1 MPIDGNIL
9 LGVAFDPASYSN
21 AQRQL
26 QNLSRRATVDL
37 KVNHAPLGRIN
48 ADLHEFD
55 KSLQA
60 ANARVLAFGAST
72 GAVYGIG
79 RAFTEITKSFINIEA
94 KFKSIQVVLN
104 STTAVFE
111 NFKGSIFA
119 IGRDTGKSFEE
130 VTDAAQELVRQ
141 GLKISET
148 LQRTSDA
155 MILSRQSG
163 LSASEAVTSL
173 TAALNT
179 FNQEALTSTQV
190 INKLANVDAN
200 FAVSQKD
207 LIDAISRS
215 GSAAQDAGVQ
225 FDKLLSLT
233 TSLQQTTARG
243 GAVIGNALKSI
254 FTRVQRSTT
263 LEALEEFNIQTKDLQ
278 GNILSADVL
287 LQNLAKTY
295 KTLSTAEKSA
305 LSEQVA
311 GIQQINQL
319 KALLADL
326 ARANSVYSQALKTSS
341 SSVNEAI
348 ERNKSLNE
356 TLKATLNATK
366 LNALEFSETVGKLAL
381 APALKLPLGSANALF
396 DIFKDKD
403 QDSKGTGQKIGEGIL
418 RGIGSVLSG
427 PGLVLATA
435 IITNTLKELGRFTFS
450 VISDYSSLNNKTKE
464 QINVQH
470 AISQILSDGNN
481 KYAARLAAAKSIKEE
496 EAAIRL
502 IMLEQNNIVARKSA
516 MYAQPVRNIVS
527 SGGDVTREG
536 AFKLPKKA
544 AGGYLPV
551 YEEYQDI
558 QRGVGGASR
567 AAKPKVI
574 PNFNFGGGKRGTIVA
589 NTDEYIVPN
598 YAGGDG
604 SAIFNPNMVARHGL
618 PLGARKINASGGFVP
633 NYAVDIP
640 LTPIP
645 RNAKHLNFPKKITV
659 SDEDERLVSQYKW
672 SVYQEP
678 NGPFRIKTGKNNEIS
693 LSSILFGN
701 VSERKLA
708 SFKDG
713 NPLNF
718 QRDNVILDNA
728 SHGITRGMSTRSKLG
743 RGVSRYGTGYKAQVY
758 YDGNKLF
765 SSIADNPESA
775 RDIYDEFNKNQK
787 YLGSDKLNLNS
798 SYYKKPLPVGLS
810 FMNYK
815 QWVKIPGNEKL
826 STATY
831 REQRREYI
839 RNKLQDRHPEYFSGG
854 FVPNFNTLLGSGG
867 YGSFYD
873 LNRKFK
879 GVDIGKKVFNANIGG
894 RSGDPYLKQAYT
906 EKHITDEFIAAKVLE
921 NLSKSGQL
929 PPNVSAPQIFGTL
942 EGALKNKSIYKQVV
956 HGKTGGDLSD
966 RFKTEVYKKKN
977 PSAEDWARSDGGEFF
992 AGSIASFLQNHLTSN
1007 LGIEPTDLH
1016 AGNYMMTPALSRQLG
1031 MFISTNPK
1039 KAKAIG
1045 EGSQEDFEKFF
1056 LPILKQKDN
1065 GLSIFDSGE
1074 LRSSK
1079 DLRKMA
1085 GLAGGFIP
1093 NFSTYI
1099 TPTKKLLK
1107 ALRKDGVDFNR
1118 WGESPN
1124 YRPGYSS
1131 VNGTLNPEIQIP
1143 KKNRGFFT
1151 GSPVLDLIHEAGHHF
1166 SQDDPRHQSLLK
1178 ILFNPKIAAQNE
1190 RLGNEYGL
1198 AAMQQLNYPEKD
1210 IKKFAVHAQ
1219 KFYETYARDESGRKR
1234 RGVPLDVFAPAA
1246 GGYIPNFA
1254 DKLLRSEAI
1263 AKIMAAKNKMFGAE
1277 FTKRTTG
1284 ESRTGTFRLAR
1295 NVKAGKVGGSLPYSA
1310 KGHKLVPVFDMG
1322 LAKEQGAQGSYR
1334 MLPYEGLN
1342 KLHIDGKEY
1351 DVVDNM
1357 AGGFIPNYADNLL
1370 TDHESFT
1377 RLEKLLG
1384 RVMGFNLV
1392 PTSLEENGKKFKIT
1406 DEELRKLKLKGRT
1419 FDTTGNFSKSIENGE
1434 AFDPLFSP
1442 KSVGNLLTRPRE
1454 FNIDKYKET
1463 KIATGL
1469 QESHKITDL
1478 FKAAGITPSADPILL
1493 KQQIQDLASSK
1504 FGKNNFIYKGVNG
1517 LQGNQVYPP
1526 EMFDLNAAAHY
1537 KDLFIQR
1544 GIEPTRGNLADQF
1557 YNEFRVDVVG
1567 GRKGV
1572 FGSIPL
1578 LKQKVEYLGGKTM
1591 SGKPTFRS
1599 KFNQHIEKYNL
1610 DFLKN
1615 PIQAFRA
1622 LKNAYSSINS
1632 IDPAK
1637 RAGVSFG
1644 VDAFPDGTIELNPSN
1659 KTGISGSA
1667 GSNLF
1672 SSLLTARG
1680 LRKASK
1686 ENVNYFTGRGKG
1698 ILGLSGSDQAKKFKE
1713 LTKELLEFQKYDQYG
1728 YLKVA
1733 KNLHN
1738 LGFGLTI
1745 GKGRQKEQ
1753 FGGDRAKNLFK
1764 KLGLAG
1770 GFIPNYADPLSEAI
1784 QREQAAGLPLNQIK
1798 VENHPSLISNLNPG
1812 GLAVTNK
1819 RDEPGGITQGI
1830 SRAIKEG
1837 RDPKKYGA
1845 AKGLIPNFAPSFF
1858 PDPTFTEG
1866 TVKALGMTGN
1876 VSPASRAKIKDFT
1889 TGIKLSEQDLLL
1901 PTQDLRK
1908 KIQASITQ
1916 AFKIDPR
1923 FVSEA
1928 FEKGAENIADSFVK
1942 AQKTAMIKAYQKN
1955 LKAGQDD
1962 YVRQELVSGV
1972 TDKINRQSSLLFGGF
1987 KNKKII
1993 SSVENSPE
2001 YKALSD
2007 KAKLAT
2013 SSELNNLAFDNSEKR
2028 KAKLQSRALT
2038 ASFGIP
2044 VATGALLSQ
2053 LNPNDPKSKKF
2064 AGIAEGVSTGLS
2076 VAAIGGFSPLAVGA
2090 GLVLGGG
2097 SIASS
2102 LAKSRRKSPEQLS
2115 EELTNARG
2123 KFESSRNAVLGTF
2136 QGQDALK
2143 EAIEKGSSLGEVRL
2157 LSRQI
2162 TDSISG
2168 IEESSLRNKVIA
2180 AKTDEERA
2188 NVIDEINKV
2197 GIQKVSRA
2205 GLSSKLEESVGPN
2218 RGLLSDITGRSKS
2231 IVLKPQDIKD
2241 IGSLVAGASPLK
2253 FDKDGKVDQKQLAGL
2268 QELSKK
2274 GDFNIDEVEKVLGNL
2289 QISRE
2294 SRNQLGQFTVGSQKA
2309 IAKDVVERQLSIAAL
2324 DKNNEG
2330 LVKFNNL
2337 LLRVGKTLDTLS
2349 SNLDFKFK
2357 IQNINTAGI
2366 RDRAISG
2373 ASQSLGGISEFL
2385 SPELR
2390 NKQESLIAGT
2400 QIENQRISTI
2410 NEAATGWVK
2419 SLRDLENT
2427 VPAALKGNDDGQG
2440 GEGYSAKGEPLKR
2453 EFREILTKVIANGQ
2467 SDPVSAGLEGL
2478 KELKNLNAKFDKS
2491 NDPNGKLKDAVL
2503 KFTQGLTQNIS
2514 VADAVAANSKA
2525 SLDQTTKINEL
2536 IISLQKSQNFLGGGT
2551 FESSKDLDFS
2561 KIQSSSRLTRQF
2573 KDDLTNPSKDRIYK
2587 SRGNSFDDFFQGKQ
2601 IDEKA
2606 ETARRASNLGTLA
2619 SGSLQLSQLGL
2630 LDKEGTQ
2637 KARLEVA
2644 AAEKAQLEN
2653 QLNKLEE
2660 IGQTSGDFNLLDS
2673 IRNIRKSGI
2682 VNDAAAARSLKQV
2695 PLLAEEGGGDPL
2707 SKLAELSG
2715 PLGDLSKNIVNLNS
2729 NFQTGVQGDFTELSK
2744 QAKEAADRLS
2754 DLSTAANLLKE
2765 TAENEKQAKSELD
2778 KANLIK
2784 DKQTRQNEL
2793 KEKKVNLSK
2802 NELKNLERNTGGSD
2816 KTFSDRVDRNFTDR
2830 RLGFLG
2836 LGSGKGLEK
2845 INLGPNP
2852 RFGISQFGDPDR
2864 EYFQSNAASLGVPK
2878 AGINEILDSTVE
2890 INSSNSSKTT
2900 KDLVETVKRLV
2911 SGDRDKAISIFEQLV
2926 ASKPANFNNV
2936 GKADSQISGR
2946 NIEDL
2951 QKGPRQILERLIKTY
2966 NYLEKQTSETKSI
2979 DDEISTLDREIQELS
2994 NKSRGLIP
3002 NLSMGSSF
3010 LKEKRDIA
3018 KGIGGARPGDS
3029 PYITHLAGVGPAV
3042 VNTGEKIIRN
3052 FAGGGKDAV
3061 FNRKMMNFAGGLS
3074 FPIYDGKE
3082 KMNLSD
3088 NRAPG
3093 IYENGKLISASAPT
3107 QKQNSFTRPKNA
3119 YERNIGS
3126 VLANAELN
3134 SQGQRVSI
3142 VGSKYGAGYSQFD
3155 KGGGFGEYRN
3165 STDYINSEIAK
3176 GNPINPENFK
3186 PVYADEDSSN
3196 SLTANPVNSS
3206 GIRPAR
3212 TIPLKTIAETTK
3224 DQNEYFKEQI
3234 IQAKL
3239 NNSIRTPA
3247 KREQLVESGKGISD
3261 FAGVTEDTGTSSDF
3275 FGNKFKDR
3283 STEFNKNFLKEG
3295 DNGYVSLRDKMDD
3308 SFSDSGSPFQDSKI
3322 QGSGGLGSVSL
3333 QGSQRFGGSNKS
3345 PDQLEKHYSKTRR
3358 GDDTKFDRNTTN
3370 TRGGDD
3376 RGLGLIESMNKLTA
3390 ALNAK
3395 NKPADGDK
3403 PGDIV
3408 KPEVAVKHDINVN
3421 VVVGGEVNTQ
3431 DQRVKDIIKQETEQ
3445 FKQNVENRIKALEN
3459 KNDGLP
3465 PPPPAA
3471 VPTS

>member
-190 INKLANVDAN
+190 INKLANVDTN

-348 ERNKSLNE
+348 DRNKSLNE

-567 AAKPKVI
+567 AARPKII

-618 PLGARKINASGGFVP
+618 PQGARKINAAGGYTPNFANFKTKIFGKNYRGMERVITSGSGSELLFNHKQNYLEIKDIHSQNKGEGFQMFQKLLQFG
-633 NYAVDIP
+633 AKRKK
-640 LTPIP
+640 PI
-645 RNAKHLNFPKKITV
+645 F
-659 SDEDERLVSQYKW
+659 SDFLVSQRGTASDQNLQGSNNYEKLITRFPQMRYRDTQLGQKT
-672 SVYQEP
+672 SGVIIRNQNEGDNYEP
-678 NGPFRIKTGKNNEIS
+678 ETIEFQTLKE
-693 LSSILFGN
+693 
-701 VSERKLA
+701 
-708 SFKDG
+708 FKDKI
-713 NPLNF
+713 NSIENF
-718 QRDNVILDNA
+718 RA
-728 SHGITRGMSTRSKLG
+728 SKIKIE
-743 RGVSRYGTGYKAQVY
+743 
-758 YDGNKLF
+758 KLF
-765 SSIADNPESA
+765 TQP
-775 RDIYDEFNKNQK
+775 
-787 YLGSDKLNLNS
+787 
-798 SYYKKPLPVGLS
+798 
-810 FMNYK
+810 
-815 QWVKIPGNEKL
+815 
-826 STATY
+826 
-831 REQRREYI
+831 
-839 RNKLQDRHPEYFSGG
+839 FSGG
-854 FVPNFNTLLGSGG
+854 FIPNFAPNHIL
-867 YGSFYD
+867 
-873 LNRKFK
+873 K
-879 GVDIGKKVFNANIGG
+879 
-894 RSGDPYLKQAYT
+894 YLKSVDPSYIQSFQ
-906 EKHITDEFIAAKVLE
+906 KIRKSDPQLAKFLR
-921 NLSKSGQL
+921 
-929 PPNVSAPQIFGTL
+929 
-942 EGALKNKSIYKQVV
+942 KSIDQ
-956 HGKTGGDLSD
+956 
-966 RFKTEVYKKKN
+966 KN
-977 PSAEDWARSDGGEFF
+977 PEAMREYSQFMGGQTVQITPRDY
-992 AGSIASFLQNHLTSN
+992 GLKTTYYSN
-1007 LGIEPTDLH
+1007 LNDSPENIRNKTREVFT
-1016 AGNYMMTPALSRQLG
+1016 
-1031 MFISTNPK
+1031 K
-1039 KAKAIG
+1039 
-1045 EGSQEDFEKFF
+1045 FEKESPF
-1056 LPILKQKDN
+1056 
-1065 GLSIFDSGE
+1065 
-1074 LRSSK
+1074 
-1079 DLRKMA
+1079 
-1085 GLAGGFIP
+1085 AGGFIP
-1093 NFSTYI
+1093 NFADYELNDSRQYVYSANNLDIPERILARRKGVELLTANDI
-1099 TPTKKLLK
+1099 DELEGTLGSRKLKIIDPSNELNDRNNI
-1107 ALRKDGVDFNR
+1107 LRKTIGRGLQNFAITGAVTQDFDKFEETRLGSIGLQKSFLLSDLGLKGNKK
-1118 WGESPN
+1118 SK
-1124 YRPGYSS
+1124 
-1131 VNGTLNPEIQIP
+1131 LDQI
-1143 KKNRGFFT
+1143 
-1151 GSPVLDLIHEAGHHF
+1151 D
-1166 SQDDPRHQSLLK
+1166 
-1178 ILFNPKIAAQNE
+1178 KIAA
-1190 RLGNEYGL
+1190 
-1198 AAMQQLNYPEKD
+1198 D
-1210 IKKFAVHAQ
+1210 
-1219 KFYETYARDESGRKR
+1219 
-1234 RGVPLDVFAPAA
+1234 
-1246 GGYIPNFA
+1246 NF
-1254 DKLLRSEAI
+1254 
-1263 AKIMAAKNKMFGAE
+1263 
-1277 FTKRTTG
+1277 
-1284 ESRTGTFRLAR
+1284 
-1295 NVKAGKVGGSLPYSA
+1295 GSDDY
-1310 KGHKLVPVFDMG
+1310 F
-1322 LAKEQGAQGSYR
+1322 
-1334 MLPYEGLN
+1334 
-1342 KLHIDGKEY
+1342 
-1351 DVVDNM
+1351 
-1357 AGGFIPNYADNLL
+1357 
-1370 TDHESFT
+1370 
-1377 RLEKLLG
+1377 
-1384 RVMGFNLV
+1384 
-1392 PTSLEENGKKFKIT
+1392 
-1406 DEELRKLKLKGRT
+1406 LKG
-1419 FDTTGNFSKSIENGE
+1419 
-1434 AFDPLFSP
+1434 
-1442 KSVGNLLTRPRE
+1442 
-1454 FNIDKYKET
+1454 KY
-1463 KIATGL
+1463 G
-1469 QESHKITDL
+1469 
-1478 FKAAGITPSADPILL
+1478 
-1493 KQQIQDLASSK
+1493 
-1504 FGKNNFIYKGVNG
+1504 Y
-1517 LQGNQVYPP
+1517 QGNQVVDAETLRQLGGIPKRLGKNLP
-1526 EMFDLNAAAHY
+1526 EL
-1537 KDLFIQR
+1537 KQQELFIQR
-1544 GIEPTRGNLADQF
+1544 KIPNSNDR
-1557 YNEFRVDVVG
+1557 EFRVDIAGVG
-1567 GRKGV
+1567 GQGR
-1572 FGSIPL
+1572 L
-1578 LKQKVEYLGGKTM
+1578 LSRANFRGMNGRLVQEAFKESEDRSFRDYFRPEYLQKEFGGNDFIGKLSGLKRYVGDTLSRKIAETQALRQFNSLDSAQKNGTIAGLDVIETGNRGLKKLLQYGAEKLNLPYFKGGGVIEYNFTDSVSKSGGLSKLSTLVN
-1591 SGKPTFRS
+1591 SGK
-1599 KFNQHIEKYNL
+1599 
-1610 DFLKN
+1610 
-1615 PIQAFRA
+1615 A
-1622 LKNAYSSINS
+1622 LRDNSS
-1632 IDPAK
+1632 
-1637 RAGVSFG
+1637 F
-1644 VDAFPDGTIELNPSN
+1644 
-1659 KTGISGSA
+1659 
-1667 GSNLF
+1667 
-1672 SSLLTARG
+1672 
-1680 LRKASK
+1680 
-1686 ENVNYFTGRGKG
+1686 NVNEFVNRGKG
-1698 ILGLSGSDQAKKFKE
+1698 ILGLSGKE
-1713 LTKELLEFQKYDQYG
+1713 QKLEFAKFNKDLLNLRKFDESG
-1728 YLKVA
+1728 YLSTA
-1733 KNLHN
+1733 KQLNE
-1738 LGFGLTI
+1738 LGFGITTGRGRRKQQI
-1745 GKGRQKEQ
+1745 GGSEAA
-1753 FGGDRAKNLFK
+1753 GLFK
-1764 KLGLAG
+1764 RLGFAG

-1901 PTQDLRK
+1901 PTQDLKK

-1923 FVSEA
+1923 FVKPS
-1928 FEKGAENIADSFVK
+1928 FEKGAEKIADAFV
-1942 AQKTAMIKAYQKN
+1942 QTQQGAMIKAYQKN

-1962 YVRQELVSGV
+1962 YVRQELVGGV
-1972 TDKINRQSSLLFGGF
+1972 TDKINRQSGFFGGF
-1987 KNKKII
+1987 RNNKII
-1993 SSVENSPE
+1993 KEVENSPE
-2001 YKALSD
+2001 YKKLSNE
-2007 KAKLAT
+2007 AKLST
-2013 SSELNNLAFDNSEKR
+2013 SRELNNLAFDNSEKR
-2028 KAKLQSRALT
+2028 GAKLQSRALT

-2102 LAKSRRKSPEQLS
+2102 LAKSKRKSPEQLS

-2143 EAIEKGSSLGEVRL
+2143 EAIEKGSSLGQVRQ

-2168 IEESSLRNKVIA
+2168 IENSSLRNKVIA

-2197 GIQKVSRA
+2197 GIQKVSRT
-2205 GLSSKLEESVGPN
+2205 GLASKLEESISPS
-2218 RGLLSDITGRSKS
+2218 RGILSDYFGDTKS

-2410 NEAATGWVK
+2410 NEATTGWVK
-2419 SLRDLENT
+2419 SLRDLENA

-2453 EFREILTKVIANGQ
+2453 EFREILTKVIANGK

-2729 NFQTGVQGDFTELSK
+2729 NFQTGVQGGFTELSK
-2744 QAKEAADRLS
+2744 QAYAAAKELF
-2754 DLSTAANLLKE
+2754 DLSVAASLSKE
-2765 TAENEKQAKSELD
+2765 NAENEKQAKSALD

-3224 DQNEYFKEQI
+3224 DQNEYFKQQR

-3247 KREQLVESGKGISD
+3247 KYKQFVESLRNGSKSNLSD
-3261 FAGVTEDTGTSSDF
+3261 FAGVTEDAGTSSDF

-3295 DNGYVSLRDKMDD
+3295 NNGYVSLRDKMDD

-3370 TRGGDD
+3370 TRGKDD
-3376 RGLGLIESMNKLTA
+3376 RGLIESMNKLTA
-3390 ALNAK
+3390 ALNSK

-3459 KNDGLP
+3459 KNNGLP